1 MDSSVKII
9 RGFFILAC
17 IIMGALWGQYLHEL
31 YEIRIADQIIEEGL
45 DATTEPQPTWLWVV
59 CGGLIGAAIAASTFL
74 LMALLS
80 QNLYERLAPAVN
92 SIVLG
97 LIVGYFLGQ
106 YILFWFP
113 DVSLTLRIFVVASMV
128 LVFGFVGVVVGLTRA
143 SNWESL
149 ITAVQS
155 NRGSELSLKL
165 VDTSVIIDGRI
176 RDICDSGFIEGTLM
190 VPRFVLHELQHIAD
204 SADVLRRAKGRR
216 GLDILKAMQDG
227 ESKVIVEIIDD
238 DPEEIREVDS
248 KLVKVAQKLRA
259 KILTNDFNLNKVA
272 QIENVEVL
280 NINDLAN
287 ALKPAVL
294 PDEQMKVKVIKE
306 GKEPNQG
313 IGYLDDGTMIVVDGG
328 RAYMGQDVGVVVTS
342 VLQTA
347 AGRMIFTRF
356 DSLAS

>member
-9 RGFFILAC
+9 RGFFVLAC
-17 IIMGALWGQYLHEL
+17 IIMGALWGQYFHSLNVEAGNPP
-31 YEIRIADQIIEEGL
+31 EQGVGFWFIG
-45 DATTEPQPTWLWVV
+45 
-59 CGGLIGAAIAASTFL
+59 GGLVGVGIALTTLF

-80 QNLYERLAPAVN
+80 QNIYERLAPAVN

-113 DVSLTLRIFVVASMV
+113 EAPLTLRVFLVASMV

-149 ITAVQS
+149 ISAVQS
-155 NRGSELSLKL
+155 NRSNEPSLKL

-176 RDICDSGFIEGTLM
+176 KDICDSGFVEGTLM

-227 ESKVIVEIIDD
+227 ASKVLVEIIDD
-238 DPEEIREVDS
+238 DPEEIKEVDS
-248 KLVKVAQKLRA
+248 KLVKLAQKYRA

-272 QIENVEVL
+272 QIESVEVL

-294 PDEQMKVKVIKE
+294 PDEQMQVKVIKE

-356 DSLAS
+356 DSVLT